1 MTMNNLLEK
10 PEVSMREKAVD
21 AYLNL
26 SSRTADLALYD
37 MLATYPDHMDEN
49 AKMNAYSWHSNALD
63 ILHDIARFLELEARP
78 VPNRNS
84 YLMSFSKLG
93 GLLKDRSKTLDLD
106 AIEEEINNMSYKIF
120 ETLGNIY
127 AV

>member
-37 MLATYPDHMDEN
+37 MLATYPDHMNEN
-49 AKMNAYSWHSNALD
+49 AKMNAYSWHSNAVD
-63 ILHDIARFLELEARP
+63 ILYDIAEFLELEARP

-106 AIEEEINNMSYKIF
+106 AIEEEINNMSYKMF